1 MIGQKTKKI
10 FSELL
15 KKQAK
20 KALSDKIDLSDI
32 VVEFPLPEFGDYS
45 LNLALKFWQDF
56 GFKNPH
62 EFAVKIKED
71 LDQNKQLMKVI
82 SKIQVEEP
90 GFINFWLK
98 PEYLLDVVK
107 EINKAG
113 SRFGRTREM
122 SQKIMVEYAHP
133 NTHKEMHIGHMRTL
147 ITGEALSRIFETAG
161 AKVFRANYQGDIG
174 PHVAKSIWGTI
185 QLLKERSQTWEQWE
199 AESSFKKAHLLGEGY
214 VRGNQDYESH
224 KEEIDDLNADLYQN
238 NPKVMPIYFR
248 TRKWCLDYY
257 DNFYKRFGTHFDR
270 LFFESEVAEEGKK
283 LVLANLGKIFEKS
296 DGAIIFDGTKYGLHK
311 RVFVTAEGYPTYE
324 GKEMYLAQKQR
335 QTFKFDKNVHVVAN
349 EQAEYFK
356 VVFKAIE
363 LLDPWFK
370 NRERHL
376 SMGMVNLVNQ
386 KISSRRGIVI
396 TVDGLLDE
404 VKTMARQL
412 TSSSKELG
420 SETEDIIEKITL
432 AAVKYSVLKAHPTLN
447 VEFDLK
453 RSVDMDGSSGPY
465 IQYVFARCKSVLEKA
480 KGSAM
485 VGRVLSDEELV
496 VARWLTKFPEIILRS
511 AEQMAPN
518 LICSYLFE
526 LCQKFNNFYQKNR
539 IIGSKEESSRLALT
553 KAVAQV
559 IENGLWLLGI
569 EAPSRM

>member
-1 MIGQKTKKI
+1 MIGQKTKKT

-15 KKQAK
+15 KKQTQ
-20 KALSDKIDLSDI
+20 KALSNKVDVTDI

-56 GFKNPH
+56 GFKNPY
-62 EFAVKIKED
+62 EFALNIKKSLEQDRQLAKI
-71 LDQNKQLMKVI
+71 I
-82 SKIQVEEP
+82 SKIQVKGP

-98 PEYLLDVVK
+98 PEYLLDLIK
-107 EINKAG
+107 EINKT
-113 SRFGRTREM
+113 RDKFGKIKAIN
-122 SQKIMVEYAHP
+122 QKIMVEYAHP

-147 ITGEALSRIFETAG
+147 ITGESLSRIFEAAG

-174 PHVAKSIWGTI
+174 PHVAKSIWGTTQI
-185 QLLKERSQTWEQWE
+185 LRERNQTWEQWE
-199 AESSFKKAHLLGEGY
+199 TESSFKKAHLLGEGY
-214 VRGNQDYESH
+214 VRGNAGYESH
-224 KEEIDDLNADLYQN
+224 KEEIDDLNANLYKKD
-238 NPKVMPIYFR
+238 PKVMPIYLR

-257 DNFYKRFGTHFDR
+257 DNFYKRFGTYFNQ
-270 LFFESEVAEEGKK
+270 LFFESEVAEDGKK
-283 LVLANLGKIFEKS
+283 LVLANLGKVFKKS

-311 RVFVTAEGYPTYE
+311 RVFITAEGYPTYE

-335 QTFKFDKNVHVVAN
+335 QAFKFDKNVHVVAN

-370 NRERHL
+370 DRECHL

-386 KISSRRGIVI
+386 KISSRRGIII

-404 VKTMARQL
+404 VKVMARQL
-412 TSSSKELG
+412 TASSKKLG

-453 RSVDMDGSSGPY
+453 QSVNMNGSSGPY

-480 KGSAM
+480 KGSAI
-485 VGRVLSDEELV
+485 VGQVLNDEELV
-496 VARWLTKFPEIILRS
+496 VARCLIKFPETVLRS

-539 IIGSKEESSRLALT
+539 IIGSKKESSRLALT

-569 EAPSRM
+569 TAPFKM